1 MGGIK
6 CYRTSYKLK
15 GIKHGNE
22 FVCLCFNS
30 YESESQVKA
39 IIEYDLFNSQD
50 AYAYKCSQKAV
61 DAFQTLET
69 IADDIEVF
77 LANKTTSEA
86 CLIDIQRVI
95 YDWRKSTSV

>member
-1 MGGIK
+1 MYFCI
-6 CYRTSYKLK
+6 
-15 GIKHGNE
+15 N
-22 FVCLCFNS
+22 FD
-30 YESESQVKA
+30 ESESQVKA

-86 CLIDIQRVI
+86 CLIDIQRVLN
-95 YDWRKSTSV
+95 DWRKANDS

>member
-1 MGGIK
+1 MYFCI
-6 CYRTSYKLK
+6 
-15 GIKHGNE
+15 N
-22 FVCLCFNS
+22 FD
-30 YESESQVKA
+30 ESIFEMKA

-77 LANKTTSEA
+77 IANKTTSEA
-86 CLIDIQRVI
+86 CLIDIQRII
-95 YDWRKSTSV
+95 YDWRKSNNE